1 MCCYPILATEW
12 TNYLAVTRR
21 KVQLL
26 HHQTDHVG
34 NTARN
39 SASSFF
45 SSGTR
50 NNIPFGALQYHSR
63 RRETSCP
70 KSKHGWA
77 SFQSIAVAPVVV
89 AAPRLVS
96 VVDVV
101 LRLGSTVTS
110 TDEDI
115 LGGLN
120 PSFSSLSSPESQCLK
135 KHNDPPNFCSISC
148 SVIPIYSRTNHPYAA
163 SFGWSHNTSNHNGQR
178 RPQHQP
184 TRRRPG
190 RPGRHHPRLGLVLRR
205 LRHYG
210 RLDSRLPR
218 HGHG

>member
-1 MCCYPILATEW
+1 MATEW

-39 SASSFF
+39 SASSFL

-50 NNIPFGALQYHSR
+50 NKMHFGASQLSFATQGNFV
-63 RRETSCP
+63 P
-70 KSKHGWA
+70 KKQTWLGKLSL
-77 SFQSIAVAPVVV
+77 IAVAPVVV

-96 VVDVV
+96 VVARHRESNRHPELMVRRDRNHDVTCILLECKSDVV

-115 LGGLN
+115 L
-120 PSFSSLSSPESQCLK
+120 
-135 KHNDPPNFCSISC
+135 
-148 SVIPIYSRTNHPYAA
+148 V
-163 SFGWSHNTSNHNGQR
+163 
-178 RPQHQP
+178 PQEA
-184 TRRRPG
+184 
-190 RPGRHHPRLGLVLRR
+190 
-205 LRHYG
+205 
-210 RLDSRLPR
+210 
-218 HGHG
+218 

>member
-1 MCCYPILATEW
+1 MCCYPIMATEW

-39 SASSFF
+39 SASSFL

-50 NNIPFGALQYHSR
+50 NKMHFGASQLSFATQGNFV
-63 RRETSCP
+63 P
-70 KSKHGWA
+70 KKQTWLGKLSL
-77 SFQSIAVAPVVV
+77 IAVAPVVV

-120 PSFSSLSSPESQCLK
+120 PSFSSLSFSESQCLK
-135 KHNDPPNFCSISC
+135 KHNDPPNFCPSS
-148 SVIPIYSRTNHPYAA
+148 
-163 SFGWSHNTSNHNGQR
+163 
-178 RPQHQP
+178 
-184 TRRRPG
+184 
-190 RPGRHHPRLGLVLRR
+190 
-205 LRHYG
+205 
-210 RLDSRLPR
+210 
-218 HGHG
+218 